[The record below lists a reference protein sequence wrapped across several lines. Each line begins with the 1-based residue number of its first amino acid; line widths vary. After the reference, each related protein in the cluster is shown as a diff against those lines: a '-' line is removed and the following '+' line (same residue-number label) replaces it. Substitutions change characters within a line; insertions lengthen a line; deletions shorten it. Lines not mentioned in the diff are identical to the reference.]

1 MHGVPTST
9 RIRSKQCSRAGEI
22 AAFIPSAKSQTW
34 FAAAVNEVTWQH
46 GTAQE
51 EAKASVALKLMV
63 NVLILDEA
71 GMMIAVNLA
80 LGMCPAN

>member
-1 MHGVPTST
+1 
-9 RIRSKQCSRAGEI
+9 
-22 AAFIPSAKSQTW
+22 
-34 FAAAVNEVTWQH
+34 VTWQH